1 MNTRNLL
8 ASAAVAAVLGLSVP
22 AHAQLLGGGATGGLG
37 GTLSGGLRNVDVT
50 GRGGVMGSIDA
61 DTSAV
66 GGVRRTVKDAGS
78 RTTDRVKDTAG
89 KAKEKANEKTIDT
102 VSSTDASQMPVKAPA
117 TDKPAAASPVAASP
131 IAVTPKQSGVN
142 IGADASAS
150 ASHK

>member
-37 GTLSGGLRNVDVT
+37 GTLSGGLRNVDVM

-66 GGVRRTVKDAGS
+66 GGVRRTVKD
-78 RTTDRVKDTAG
+78 TAG
-89 KAKEKANEKTIDT
+89 KAKEKTIDTAKDKTKDT
-102 VSSTDASQMPVKAPA
+102 VSSTDTKQSPVKAPTQDA
-117 TDKPAAASPVAASP
+117 PVAVS
-131 IAVTPKQSGVN
+131 V
-142 IGADASAS
+142 GADANAS
-150 ASHK
+150 AAKK